1 MLCCVE
7 LQRIVLFRLVGRLN
21 LNAGTSGTLL
31 DVDNLDGNI
40 LAGHDAFHRLLCAVL
55 ERVALDLRRVYF
67 VSRVPLDVGFVA
79 LVQRLVPLVNILDRQ
94 LVGIDRPFCCQRM
107 IIRSLYDGVFCDL
120 VITQIP
126 AHKGMMGAGRSR
138 QVAVRSIK
146 GDFLARLAD
155 RSVVRVGVEGHGVGV
170 RFPLGS

>member
-1 MLCCVE
+1 MLCRVE

-21 LNAGTSGTLL
+21 LNAGTAGTLL
-31 DVDNLDGNI
+31 DVDNIVGV
-40 LAGHDAFHRLLCAVL
+40 ARCGHSAFDHRVVL
-55 ERVALDLRRVYF
+55 VSKLVALDIRRCYAEISTQCNTCF
-67 VSRVPLDVGFVA
+67 IAICHGVA
-79 LVQRLVPLVNILDRQ
+79 LFVDVVNRQ
-94 LVGIDRPFCCQRM
+94 GVVAAAPGCPQCVVLS
-107 IIRSLYDGVFCDL
+107 SLYNGCFRDL
-120 VITQIP
+120 VSTQIP
-126 AHKGMMGAGRSR
+126 ALKGMMGAGRSR